1 LTTSTLS
8 GRARSARLTPIS
20 KDTDMQNIIVEVGQ
34 TRIQTQN
41 ATLARQV
48 LEASAGLQPHPLA
61 ELTSITI
68 GGGFLIPPPIGEIWK
83 GQGGIYAGL
92 MRGEGSQPDY
102 HLVVA
107 VGDQVE
113 VEEITWGG
121 AGQAEPR
128 ACSDRDGR
136 ANTLALVE
144 SEHSHPAA
152 EWAATREVDGH
163 RDFYL
168 PARRE
173 LRLCWVNVPE
183 LFADA
188 WYWSSTQYSPNL
200 AWIQDFDD
208 GYQYDVHKDYEYRAR
223 AVRRV
228 LTTSTL

>member
-1 LTTSTLS
+1 
-8 GRARSARLTPIS
+8 
-20 KDTDMQNIIVEVGQ
+20 MQNIIVEVGQ
-34 TRIQTQN
+34 TRIVTHN
-41 ATLARQV
+41 ASLARQV
-48 LEASAGLQPHPLA
+48 LEASTNLQPHPLA

-68 GGGFLIPPPIGEIWK
+68 EGGFLTPPPIGEFWK

-107 VGDQVE
+107 VGDQTE
-113 VEEITWGG
+113 VEQITWGA
-121 AGQAEPR
+121 AGQAEPG
-128 ACSDRDGR
+128 ACSEWDGR
-136 ANTLALVE
+136 DNTLALVE

-188 WYWSSTQYSPNL
+188 WYWSSTQFSPGS

-208 GYQYDVHKDYEYRAR
+208 GLQSYVPKDGEGRAR
-223 AVRRV
+223 RPQSPHHFNP
-228 LTTSTL
+228 LTI

>member
-1 LTTSTLS
+1 
-8 GRARSARLTPIS
+8 
-20 KDTDMQNIIVEVGQ
+20 MQSIIVEVGQ
-34 TRIQTQN
+34 TRIETLN
-41 ATLARQV
+41 ASLARQV
-48 LEASAGLQPHPLA
+48 LEATTNLQPHPLA

-68 GGGFLIPPPIGEIWK
+68 EGDFLTPPPIGEFWK

-102 HLVVA
+102 HLVIA

-113 VEEITWGG
+113 VEEITWGA
-121 AGQAEPR
+121 AGQAEPG

-152 EWAATREVDGH
+152 EWAASWEADGH

-173 LRLCWVNVPE
+173 QRLCWVNVPE
-183 LFADA
+183 LFPDA
-188 WYWSSTQYSPNL
+188 WYWSSTQCSSYG
-200 AWIQDFDD
+200 AWVQDFVG
-208 GYQYDVHKDYEYRAR
+208 GYQYYGHKGNEYRAR
-223 AVRRV
+223 AVRRA

>member
-1 LTTSTLS
+1 
-8 GRARSARLTPIS
+8 
-20 KDTDMQNIIVEVGQ
+20 MQNIIVEVGQ

-68 GGGFLIPPPIGEIWK
+68 EGGFLTPPPIGEFWE

-136 ANTLALVE
+136 ANTLALIE

-168 PARRE
+168 PAHRE

-188 WYWSSTQYSPNL
+188 WYWSSTQYSPSL
-200 AWIQDFDD
+200 AWIQAFVV
-208 GYQYDVHKDYEYRAR
+208 GGQHGAHEVSEYRAR

-228 LTTSTL
+228 LTSSTL

>member
-1 LTTSTLS
+1 
-8 GRARSARLTPIS
+8 
-20 KDTDMQNIIVEVGQ
+20 MQNIIVEVGQ

-68 GGGFLIPPPIGEIWK
+68 GGGFLIPPPIGEFWK

-92 MRGEGSQPDY
+92 MRGEPSQPDY

-121 AGQAEPR
+121 ADQAEPR

-183 LFADA
+183 LLADA
-188 WYWSSTQYSPNL
+188 WYWSSTQCSPDG
-200 AWIQDFDD
+200 AWIQAFVD
-208 GYQYDVHKDYEYRAR
+208 GYQYDGHKGTEYRAR

>member
-1 LTTSTLS
+1 
-8 GRARSARLTPIS
+8 
-20 KDTDMQNIIVEVGQ
+20 MQTIIVEVGE
-34 TRIQTQN
+34 TRIETQN

-48 LEASAGLQPHPLA
+48 LEATTNLKPHLLHEPA
-61 ELTSITI
+61 SISTESSV
-68 GGGFLIPPPIGEIWK
+68 LIPPRIGEFWK

-92 MRGEGSQPDY
+92 MRGDNGQPDY
-102 HLVVA
+102 HLIVA
-107 VGDQVE
+107 TDEGSE
-113 VEEITWGG
+113 ATKAWGA
-121 AGQAEPR
+121 AGLSEPS
-128 ACSDRDGR
+128 ACSEWDGQT
-136 ANTLALVE
+136 NTLALAE

-188 WYWSSTQYSPNL
+188 WYWSSTQYSPYN
-200 AWIQDFDD
+200 AWVQDFDCGTQLD
-208 GYQYDVHKDYEYRAR
+208 DRKGYENRAR

-228 LTTSTL
+228 LTTLPL

>member
-1 LTTSTLS
+1 
-8 GRARSARLTPIS
+8 
-20 KDTDMQNIIVEVGQ
+20 MQNIIVEVGQ
-34 TRIQTQN
+34 TRIETHN
-41 ATLARQV
+41 ASLARQV
-48 LEASAGLQPHPLA
+48 LEASTNLQPHSLA

-68 GGGFLIPPPIGEIWK
+68 EGGFLSPPPIGEFWK

-107 VGDQVE
+107 VGDQGE
-113 VEEITWGG
+113 VADISWGG
-121 AGQAEPR
+121 DGQAEPR

-136 ANTLALVE
+136 ANTLALAE

-152 EWAATREVDGH
+152 EWAAAHEVDGH

-188 WYWSSTQYSPNL
+188 WYWSSTQFSPGY
-200 AWIQDFDD
+200 AWVQVF
-208 GYQYDVHKDYEYRAR
+208 GVGGQHTALKVYEFRAR

>member
-1 LTTSTLS
+1 
-8 GRARSARLTPIS
+8 
-20 KDTDMQNIIVEVGQ
+20 MQNIIVEVGQ

-68 GGGFLIPPPIGEIWK
+68 ESGFLTPPPIGEFWK

-107 VGDQVE
+107 VGDQAE
-113 VEEITWGG
+113 VEQITWGA
-121 AGQAEPR
+121 AGQAEPA
-128 ACSDRDGR
+128 ACSEWDGR

-152 EWAATREVDGH
+152 EWAASLEADGH

-173 LRLCWVNVPE
+173 QRLCWVNVPE
-183 LFADA
+183 LFAEA
-188 WYWSSTQYSPNL
+188 WYWSSTQYSPYG
-200 AWIQDFDD
+200 AWIQDFVD
-208 GYQYDVHKDYEYRAR
+208 GYQNGVHKGLEHRAR